1 MTFVSVGV
9 VDVISRV
16 WLVHPLLRICW
27 RPFYSLDER
36 FVWFRFDRWGLDLT
50 NDFPCSWIFFLLIR
64 YFVLRVR
71 SVFPSIWSISLMRFD
86 LNHAVSDTLSPTRS
100 AGAVVVVRS
109 TGNTRVRSY
118 TSLCETESDLAFAH
132 PCPVI
137 TLSIPIYA
145 EQPVIVINQPVLS
158 AATLQQS
165 YARMSGAKKLSAE
178 RPPVPGA
185 CARSRTYRGDLRMD
199 SGAFHP
205 SQHINYMMC
214 ELLRY
219 RENTVAKKRVRPSAE
234 AWAWAETCICRCR
247 VCMLFYILENF

>member
-1 MTFVSVGV
+1 
-9 VDVISRV
+9 
-16 WLVHPLLRICW
+16 
-27 RPFYSLDER
+27 
-36 FVWFRFDRWGLDLT
+36 
-50 NDFPCSWIFFLLIR
+50 
-64 YFVLRVR
+64 
-71 SVFPSIWSISLMRFD
+71 MRFD

-137 TLSIPIYA
+137 TPSIPIYA

-234 AWAWAETCICRCR
+234 A
-247 VCMLFYILENF
+247 